1 MENQEPIGRNPR
13 SSAFISGQL
22 GFFGSLIALVRLPP
36 WSHECA
42 KLSYMHMSESL
53 RPTWNALY
61 HEVVAVHARWIIYRQ
76 LFAVSEERINTLN
89 ASASTF
95 FCVIQATLLDDV
107 QLTLSK
113 LADPA
118 MTKGR
123 PNATLERLVNEIEKL
138 NDQPFHDKLKDL
150 LNEYRAS
157 CGRIK

>member
-1 MENQEPIGRNPR
+1 MEKQEPIVRNPR
-13 SSAFISGQL
+13 SSASISGQL
-22 GFFGSLIALVRLPP
+22 GFFGSLVALVRLAP
-36 WSHECA
+36 WSRECA

-53 RPTWNALY
+53 PPTWNAIY
-61 HEVVAVHARWIIYRQ
+61 HEVVA
-76 LFAVSEERINTLN
+76 ERINTLN
-89 ASASTF
+89 VSASAF

-138 NDQPFHDKLKDL
+138 NDQPLQAT
-150 LNEYRAS
+150 N
-157 CGRIK
+157 